1 MERLMKK
8 ILLLLLI
15 TLLTAACSKKL
26 NTLEQDYYTI
36 IHDIV
41 PLQEDFANKSSEPV
55 YKLRDALEQG
65 AVFDVD
71 KAISDIEKVQTDT
84 KNIITEK
91 AKNIKSDIG
100 KQYITVKMEYIDS
113 VCNFS
118 KDMLTNFKHLQDKS
132 MKAFVEIL
140 ASNVAVSGEK
150 IDNLLKEEE
159 RLLEEIKNMVEKK

>member
-1 MERLMKK
+1 MKK
-8 ILLLLLI
+8 TLLLLLVLI
-15 TLLTAACSKKL
+15 LAAACSKKL

-55 YKLRDALEQG
+55 YKLRDALEQET
-65 AVFDVD
+65 VFDVD

>member
-1 MERLMKK
+1 MKK
-8 ILLLLLI
+8 TLLLLLI
-15 TLLTAACSKKL
+15 LILAAACSKKL

-41 PLQEDFANKSSEPV
+41 PLQEDFTNKSSEPV

-84 KNIITEK
+84 KNIITAK

>member
-1 MERLMKK
+1 MKK
-8 ILLLLLI
+8 TLLLLLVLI
-15 TLLTAACSKKL
+15 LAAACSKKF

-65 AVFDVD
+65 TVFDVD

>member
-1 MERLMKK
+1 MKK
-8 ILLLLLI
+8 TLLLLLVLI
-15 TLLTAACSKKL
+15 LAAACSKKL

-65 AVFDVD
+65 TVFDVD

-132 MKAFVEIL
+132 TKAFVEIL

>member
-1 MERLMKK
+1 MKQSF
-8 ILLLLLI
+8 LLLFVLI
-15 TLLTAACSKKL
+15 LAAACSKKL

-65 AVFDVD
+65 TVFDVD
-71 KAISDIEKVQTDT
+71 KTISDIEKVQTDT

-100 KQYITVKMEYIDS
+100 KQYITVKIEYIDS

>member
-1 MERLMKK
+1 MKK
-8 ILLLLLI
+8 TLLLLLVLI
-15 TLLTAACSKKL
+15 LAAACNKKL

-65 AVFDVD
+65 TVFDVD

>member
-1 MERLMKK
+1 MKK
-8 ILLLLLI
+8 TLLLFLVLI
-15 TLLTAACSKKL
+15 LAAACSKKL

-118 KDMLTNFKHLQDKS
+118 KDMLTNFKHLQNKS

>member
-1 MERLMKK
+1 MKK
-8 ILLLLLI
+8 TLLLLLVLI
-15 TLLTAACSKKL
+15 LAAACRKKL

-65 AVFDVD
+65 TVFDVD

-132 MKAFVEIL
+132 TKAFVEIL

>member
-1 MERLMKK
+1 MKK
-8 ILLLLLI
+8 TLLLLLI
-15 TLLTAACSKKL
+15 LILAAACSKKL

-65 AVFDVD
+65 TVFDVD
-71 KAISDIEKVQTDT
+71 KTISDIEKVQTDT

-140 ASNVAVSGEK
+140 TSNVAVSGEK

>member
-1 MERLMKK
+1 MKK
-8 ILLLLLI
+8 TLLLLLVLI
-15 TLLTAACSKKL
+15 LAAACSKKL

-65 AVFDVD
+65 TVFDVD

-159 RLLEEIKNMVEKK
+159 KLLEEIKNMVEK

>member
-1 MERLMKK
+1 MKK
-8 ILLLLLI
+8 TLLLLLVLI
-15 TLLTAACSKKL
+15 LAAACSKKL

-65 AVFDVD
+65 TVFDVD

-113 VCNFS
+113 VCNFL

-159 RLLEEIKNMVEKK
+159 KLLEEIKNMVEK

>member
-1 MERLMKK
+1 MKK
-8 ILLLLLI
+8 TLLLLLVLI
-15 TLLTAACSKKL
+15 LAAACSKKL

-65 AVFDVD
+65 TVFDVD

-91 AKNIKSDIG
+91 AKTIKSDIG
-100 KQYITVKMEYIDS
+100 KQYITVKMEYIDR

>member
-1 MERLMKK
+1 MKK
-8 ILLLLLI
+8 TLLLLLI
-15 TLLTAACSKKL
+15 LILAACSKKL

-65 AVFDVD
+65 TVFDVD

>member
-1 MERLMKK
+1 MKK
-8 ILLLLLI
+8 TLLLLLVLI
-15 TLLTAACSKKL
+15 LAAACSKKL

-65 AVFDVD
+65 TVFDMD

-91 AKNIKSDIG
+91 AKTIKSDIG

>member
-1 MERLMKK
+1 MKK
-8 ILLLLLI
+8 TLLLLLVLI
-15 TLLTAACSKKL
+15 LAAACSKKL

-65 AVFDVD
+65 TVFDVD

-118 KDMLTNFKHLQDKS
+118 IDMLTNFKHLQDKS
-132 MKAFVEIL
+132 MKAFVEII

>member
-1 MERLMKK
+1 MKK
-8 ILLLLLI
+8 TLLLLLVLI
-15 TLLTAACSKKL
+15 LAAACSKKL

-65 AVFDVD
+65 TLFDVD

>member
-1 MERLMKK
+1 MKK
-8 ILLLLLI
+8 TLLLLLVLI
-15 TLLTAACSKKL
+15 LAAACSKKL

-65 AVFDVD
+65 TVFDMD
-71 KAISDIEKVQTDT
+71 KAISDIEKVQRDT

>member
-1 MERLMKK
+1 MKK
-8 ILLLLLI
+8 TLLLLLI
-15 TLLTAACSKKL
+15 LILAAACSKKL

-41 PLQEDFANKSSEPV
+41 PLQEDFTNKSSEPV

-65 AVFDVD
+65 TVFDVD

>member
-1 MERLMKK
+1 MKK
-8 ILLLLLI
+8 TLLLLLI
-15 TLLTAACSKKL
+15 LILAAACSKKL

-65 AVFDVD
+65 TVFDVD

-118 KDMLTNFKHLQDKS
+118 KDMLTNFQHLQDKS

-140 ASNVAVSGEK
+140 ANSVVASGEK
-150 IDNLLKEEE
+150 IDSLLKEEE
-159 RLLEEIKNMVEKK
+159 KLLEEIKNMVEKK